1 MGSEHLG
8 KAKGRMVS
16 IPSFKIVEDGKD
28 GYEKT
33 IASFDGYDEVYKWAS
48 LKRNAWFK
56 GTMMGWADFIILCD
70 EVPLKYNKTTGK
82 LYSLGWS
89 EVKGRKKE

>member
-1 MGSEHLG
+1 MLNDKLG
-8 KAKGRMVS
+8 HAKGRTIS

-28 GYEKT
+28 GCEKT

-48 LKRNAWFK
+48 LKKNAWFK
-56 GTMMGWADFIILCD
+56 GTMMGWADFIFLFD

-89 EVKGRKKE
+89 EVKGRNKE